1 MAQTK
6 SAPGWGKAVGIL
18 MIIFGALGVFV
29 QIYKLIIPRMIALQ
43 GNMMNRMDQLNSYNN
58 SYNEFSAVN
67 DVYGEM
73 FGITEAQSTFLTI
86 SGILGFI
93 GCVFYIVGGAK
104 LLTPK
109 PSNLNFAKYALFGF
123 FGLNLL
129 TLIILMSSGN
139 SVLLMVILIYVG
151 MGFTIDLVLG
161 IILLSSD
168 KSAYEPGGSISNNG
182 TIDTVYTRDEV
193 V

>member
-1 MAQTK
+1 MAQSK

-18 MIIFGALGVFV
+18 MIIFGALGVFI
-29 QIYKLIIPRMIALQ
+29 QIYKLIIPRMIEMQ
-43 GNMMNRMDQLNSYNN
+43 GNMMDRMSSYDSVYGNPYSEVSN
-58 SYNEFSAVN
+58 
-67 DVYGEM
+67 VYGEM
-73 FGITEAQSTFLTI
+73 FGISESQATFLTI

-93 GCVFYIVGGAK
+93 GCVFYIIGGAK

-109 PSNLNFAKYALFGF
+109 PANLNFAKYSLFAF

-168 KSAYEPGGSISNNG
+168 KSAYEPGGSLSSSG